1 MGCQHNDFYGNKTYP
16 LSKIRRKDNQQ
27 SRGTLKTLTSLDPET
42 LMKVEPKETNYHW
55 KSKNEG
61 KGQWK

>member
-42 LMKVEPKETNYHW
+42 LMKVEPKETNYH
-55 KSKNEG
+55 
-61 KGQWK
+61 